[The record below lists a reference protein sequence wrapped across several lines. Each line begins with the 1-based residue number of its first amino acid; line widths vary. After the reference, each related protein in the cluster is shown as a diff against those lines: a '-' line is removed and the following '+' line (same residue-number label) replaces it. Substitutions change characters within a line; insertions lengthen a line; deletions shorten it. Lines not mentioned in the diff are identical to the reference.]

1 MDVACLAG
9 FDYAA
14 CQVFDIFFCLLSISL
29 VVLHHAPVTTEVLS
43 AQAIIVIGV
52 LVPAVVHNPT
62 HSSTIVAG
70 VLPSVFLFLYAWA
83 RYAMQVVSI
92 MRGRR
97 QRRCD
102 LEGRSSGSSLGFSRG
117 RLAYED
123 EEQEVEMA
131 QRRCEGGQEREEEDG
146 EGVGLITERKL
157 SRRVL
162 RDAIQATPQV
172 DDDYASSTASFQE
185 KGFQQLI
192 RILIKELYNTVIGGF
207 LALVGLAAFLHQSR
221 DNYYLAHSAWHVT
234 VMASTFF
241 FVAGREAF
249 IRNAKGIVH
258 KMRSSTV

>member
-1 MDVACLAG
+1 MEG
-9 FDYAA
+9 
-14 CQVFDIFFCLLSISL
+14 
-29 VVLHHAPVTTEVLS
+29 
-43 AQAIIVIGV
+43 
-52 LVPAVVHNPT
+52 
-62 HSSTIVAG
+62 
-70 VLPSVFLFLYAWA
+70 WA
-83 RYAMQVVSI
+83 
-92 MRGRR
+92 
-97 QRRCD
+97 
-102 LEGRSSGSSLGFSRG
+102 SSL
-117 RLAYED
+117 
-123 EEQEVEMA
+123 
-131 QRRCEGGQEREEEDG
+131 
-146 EGVGLITERKL
+146 ERKL

-162 RDAIQATPQV
+162 RDATGTPQV